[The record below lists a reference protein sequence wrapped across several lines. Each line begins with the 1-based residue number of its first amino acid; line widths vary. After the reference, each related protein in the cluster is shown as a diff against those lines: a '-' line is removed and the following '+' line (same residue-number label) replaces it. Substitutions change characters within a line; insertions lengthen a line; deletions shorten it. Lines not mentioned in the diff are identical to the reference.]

1 MACPR
6 RRSRQRGV
14 DRDRPPLQRRH
25 DPAGQKVD
33 AYTMIPPQRQLIL
46 ALLAVLLPSGAAAQ
60 NLRDV
65 LPPQLQRQPGADP
78 AAPAPLPAA
87 PAVSPDGAAVLLPI
101 LSGLIFVPEIARI
114 QPAGTDTPGL
124 TILDLPPLDA
134 TFRAEMDDLIGQPLT
149 EARLN
154 AITQAVIRAYRRAD
168 RPLVDAIIPEQDV
181 SSGVVQVAVIEFT
194 VGEIRTEQN
203 SWFSG
208 ELLRSYLRL
217 QPGDIVR
224 ASAVA
229 EDLALLNT
237 NPFRRVEL
245 FYERGRAFGQ
255 TDLVLRAPDRLPLR
269 IYGGFDDSGSKSLG
283 TNRLFAGFG
292 YGNLFGLD
300 HQIGYQFTA
309 STDLLFDRRDI
320 PGRPDGPRFAAHSL
334 AYAIP
339 LPWRDR
345 LQLAALYAETSPWLA
360 ETFAQQGFT
369 TQISARYVTQL
380 PRSEEF
386 GQELRLGYDFKRTN
400 NNLAFGGSSVSD
412 NATEI
417 HQMVAD
423 YSATVLDERGSTSAT
438 LTGVISPGFLSSAN
452 DRGAFEASRAGASP
466 RYAYSLLQAERSTRL
481 PQEFTLV
488 LRATGQLASGALLA
502 SEQIGLG
509 GATTIRGF
517 ENFAVSGDQGY
528 ILGAELRAPPSGLL
542 HHLGY
547 ADTDRFQPLL
557 FVESGRVWSRTEQTN
572 GRTSTP
578 LSSVGA
584 GIRYTIDRYLSLRF
598 DVGVQLN
605 DPPDGSPRGTRSHIS
620 LIASW

>member
-1 MACPR
+1 MR
-6 RRSRQRGV
+6 MTHRS
-14 DRDRPPLQRRH
+14 LL
-25 DPAGQKVD
+25 PALV
-33 AYTMIPPQRQLIL
+33 AF
-46 ALLAVLLPSGAAAQ
+46 VLLPAGVAAQ

-65 LPPQLQRQPGADP
+65 LAPQLQRQPGAAPAP
-78 AAPAPLPAA
+78 AAPALVLPAPPA
-87 PAVSPDGAAVLLPI
+87 PDDAAVLLPI
-101 LSGLIFVPEIARI
+101 LRGLVFLPRIELI
-114 QPAGTDTPGL
+114 QPDGVATPGL
-124 TILDLPPLDA
+124 TIRDLAPLDDA
-134 TFRAEMDDLIGQPLT
+134 FRAEIATLIGQPLT
-149 EARLN
+149 PARLN
-154 AITQAVIRAYRRAD
+154 AITQAVVRAYRRAD

-181 SSGVVQVAVIEFT
+181 STGIVQVAVIEFT

-203 SWFSG
+203 SWFSD
-208 ELLRSYLRL
+208 ELLRSYLRP
-217 QPGDIVR
+217 QPGETVR
-224 ASAVA
+224 ACAVA
-229 EDLALLNT
+229 DDLALLYA

-245 FYERGRAFGQ
+245 LYERGREFGQ

-269 IYGGFDDSGSKSLG
+269 VYGGFDDSGSKSLG

-320 PGRPDGPRFAAHSL
+320 PGRPDTPRFASHSL
-334 AYAIP
+334 AYTMP

-345 LQLAALYAETSPWLA
+345 LQLAALYAESSPWLA
-360 ETFAQQGFT
+360 EPFAQQGFT
-369 TQISARYVTQL
+369 TQISARYVMQL

-400 NNLAFGGSSVSD
+400 NNLAFGGGSVFDS
-412 NATEI
+412 ATEI
-417 HQMVAD
+417 HQMVVD
-423 YSATVLDERGSTSAT
+423 YSATFLDERGSTSAT

-452 DRGAFEASRAGASP
+452 DRDAFEASRAGASP
-466 RYAYSLLQAERSTRL
+466 RYAYTLLQAERSQRL
-481 PQEFTLV
+481 PEDFTLV
-488 LRATGQLASGALLA
+488 LRATGQLASGALLG

-517 ENFAVSGDQGY
+517 ESFAASGDQGY

-542 HHLGY
+542 HQLGWP
-547 ADTDRFQPLL
+547 DTDRFQPLL

-572 GRTSTP
+572 GRSSTP

-584 GIRYTIDRYLSLRF
+584 GIRYAIDRYLSLRF
-598 DVGVQLN
+598 DFGVQLN